1 MLPKKGKKL
10 HSGSRAFG
18 DGGSDDPFEQAIAIA
33 LRTELGLSHRAVK
46 TVMIWTGASERT
58 VKHWFAGTHG
68 PSGRHL
74 IHLARHSDAVLS
86 YFFLSA
92 SDRPFLTPGIEL
104 VGIRA
109 ELLDLVEVI
118 DRYRDGKQWI

>member
-18 DGGSDDPFEQAIAIA
+18 DDGSDDPFEQAIAIA

-86 YFFLSA
+86 YFLSA

-104 VGIRA
+104 VGIRTK
-109 ELLDLVEVI
+109 LLDLVEVI